1 MNVLK
6 IAVLGAALVA
16 ATAMADD
23 EHPSVKRA
31 FSLPPSADLTYA
43 VKASSHGLPLSGTG
57 TVSWRQGDGK
67 YSLLTEARS
76 GLFGKV
82 LEHRSEGAIDEF
94 GLAPASYYE
103 KRIRK
108 DPTTTTFRRDDAV
121 IGFQGSEKSY
131 PIKGGEQDR
140 SSAPWQL
147 AAIARKSPEKFKAG
161 SEWSFF
167 VAGRRDAEPWVFKV
181 VGTETLQTPMGEVKA
196 LHFSKTPPK
205 NNKGQQVDLWLAPS
219 MEWYPVRILFMEE
232 DGDSFD
238 QQLEKVAKK

>member
-1 MNVLK
+1 MKVLK
-6 IAVLGAALVA
+6 IAVLGAALAA
-16 ATAMADD
+16 ATAMAADD
-23 EHPSVKRA
+23 HPSVKRA

-43 VKASSHGLPLSGTG
+43 VKASSHGLPLAGTG
-57 TVSWRQGDGK
+57 TVSWRQEDGK
-67 YSLLTEARS
+67 YSLSTEARS

-82 LEHRSEGAIDEF
+82 LEHRSEGAIDDF

-108 DPTTTTFRRDDAV
+108 EATTTTFRRDEAV
-121 IGFQGSEKSY
+121 IAFQGSEKSY

-147 AAIARKSPEKFKAG
+147 AAIARKSPEQFKAG

-181 VGTETLQTPMGEVKA
+181 VGTETLQTPMGDVKA
-196 LHFSKTPPK
+196 LHFSKAPPK

-219 MEWYPVRILFMEE
+219 MDWYPVRILFMEE

>member
-1 MNVLK
+1 MTLTK
-6 IAVLGAALVA
+6 TAVLAVLCLGTA
-16 ATAMADD
+16 AMAADR
-23 EHPSVKRA
+23 HP
-31 FSLPPSADLTYA
+31 FSLPPSADLSYS
-43 VKASSHGLPLSGTG
+43 VKASTHGLPLSGTG

-82 LEHRSEGAIDEF
+82 LEHRSEGSIDEY
-94 GLAPASYYE
+94 GLAPATYFE

-108 DPTTTTFRRDDAV
+108 SATTTTFRRDAGVVEFSGGDKEV
-121 IGFQGSEKSY
+121 
-131 PIKGGEQDR
+131 PLKGGEQDR

-147 AAIARKSPEKFKAG
+147 AAMARKSPEKFKPG
-161 SEWSFF
+161 SEWSFM

-181 VGTETLQTPMGEVKA
+181 VGTETLETGMGEVKA
-196 LHFSKTPPK
+196 LHFSKAPPK

-219 MEWYPVRILFMEE
+219 LDWYPVRILFMEE